1 MDTLHI
7 TVGDLPPE
15 CEALRAE
22 ARAFAKAHMTKYSR
36 VERAHNW
43 VGRDPAFSR
52 KMGEQGWLG
61 MTWPTDIG
69 GGGKSM
75 LERYVVLEELLAV
88 GAPMGAHWAAD
99 RQMGPLLIRYSRDKL
114 APAIIP
120 QIRQGEAFICIGMS
134 EPDSGS
140 DLASIRTRGTKVEG
154 GWKING
160 RKVWTSG
167 AHHAHYMVA
176 LVRTSE
182 RGEDRHA
189 GMSQIFI
196 EMDRPGV
203 TVRPIVSQLGTRI
216 FNEVILDDVFVP
228 DDHLVGEEG
237 KGWNQVT
244 NELKYERS
252 GAERFLSSTQL
263 LLEMLDAAEA
273 GNRQQAVALGK
284 VIARYAALRQM
295 SQGIALMMAEGQ
307 DPSLAASIVKDQGA
321 LLEQSLPDIAYEV
334 FPDRLGDGSEFDQV
348 LNLVTLAA
356 PSFSLRGG
364 TREILRGII
373 AKGLGLR

>member
-1 MDTLHI
+1 MDSLHI

-15 CEALRAE
+15 CEVLRAE
-22 ARAFAKAHMTKYSR
+22 VRAFATEQMPKYSK
-36 VERAHNW
+36 VQRAYNW
-43 VGRDPAFSR
+43 PGRDVSFTK
-52 KMGEQGWLG
+52 KMADRGWLG
-61 MTWPTDIG
+61 MTWPTEFG

-75 LERYVVLEELLAV
+75 LERYVMLEELLAV

-99 RQMGPLLIRYSRDKL
+99 RQMGPLLIRYSKDAL
-114 APAIIP
+114 APKIVP
-120 QIRQGEAFICIGMS
+120 QIIKGEAYICIGMS

-140 DLASIRTRGTKVEG
+140 DLASIRTRGTKVDG

-167 AHHAHYMVA
+167 AHMAHYMVA
-176 LVRTSE
+176 LVRTSDK
-182 RGEDRHA
+182 GDDRHA

-203 TVRPIVSQLGTRI
+203 SVRPITTQLGTKI
-216 FNEVILDDVFVP
+216 FNEVVLDDVFVP
-228 DDHLVGEEG
+228 DENLIGEEG
-237 KGWNQVT
+237 KGWSQVI
-244 NELKYERS
+244 NELKFERS

-263 LLEMLDAAEA
+263 LLEMLDEA
-273 GNRQQAVALGK
+273 DEQNRLHTVSIGK
-284 VIARYAALRQM
+284 IIAKYATLRQM
-295 SQGIALMMAEGQ
+295 SQGIALMMSMGE

-321 LLEQSLPDIAYEV
+321 LLEQSLPDIAYEI
-334 FPDRLGDGSEFDQV
+334 FPEKVDDGSDFSQV
-348 LNLVTLAA
+348 WNYITLAA

>member
-15 CEALRAE
+15 CEALREE
-22 ARAFAKAHMTKYSR
+22 ARAFAREHITKYPR
-36 VERAHNW
+36 VDRAHNW
-43 VGRDPAFSR
+43 AGRDPDFSR
-52 KMGEQGWLG
+52 KMGEKGWLG

-75 LERYVVLEELLAV
+75 LERYVMLEELLAV
-88 GAPMGAHWAAD
+88 GAPMGMHWAAD
-99 RQMGPLLIRYSRDKL
+99 RQMGPLLIRYSRDQL
-114 APAIIP
+114 APRIIP
-120 QIRQGEAFICIGMS
+120 QIRRGEAFICIGMS

-237 KGWNQVT
+237 KGWSQVT

-263 LLEMLDAAEA
+263 LLEMLDAAQA
-273 GNRQQAVALGK
+273 GNRQQAVAIGK
-284 VIARYAALRQM
+284 VIARYATLRQM

>member
-7 TVGDLPPE
+7 AVGDLPAE
-15 CEALRAE
+15 CEALRE
-22 ARAFAKAHMTKYSR
+22 EVRAFAKEHMTRYSR
-36 VERAHNW
+36 VDRAHNW
-43 VGRDPAFSR
+43 AGRDPAFSK
-52 KMGEQGWLG
+52 KMGEKGWLG
-61 MTWPTDIG
+61 MTWPTELG

-75 LERYVVLEELLAV
+75 LERYVMLEELLAV

-99 RQMGPLLIRYSRDKL
+99 RQMGPLLIRYSRDQL
-114 APAIIP
+114 APKIIP
-120 QIRQGEAFICIGMS
+120 QIRRGEAFICIGMS

-182 RGEDRHA
+182 RGDDRHA

-237 KGWNQVT
+237 KGWSQVI
-244 NELKYERS
+244 NELKHERS

-263 LLEMLDAAEA
+263 LLEMLDAADA

-284 VIARYAALRQM
+284 AIARYATLRQM
-295 SQGIALMMAEGQ
+295 SQGIALMLAEGR

>member
-7 TVGDLPPE
+7 AVGDLPPE
-15 CEALRAE
+15 CEALRQE
-22 ARAFAKAHMTKYSR
+22 ARTFAKEHMTRYSR
-36 VERAHNW
+36 VERAHSW
-43 VGRDPAFSR
+43 AGRDPAFSK

-61 MTWPTDIG
+61 MTWPTDVG

-75 LERYVVLEELLAV
+75 LERYVMLEELLAV
-88 GAPMGAHWAAD
+88 GAPMGSHWAAD

-114 APAIIP
+114 APKIIP
-120 QIRQGEAFICIGMS
+120 EIRRGEAFICIGMS

-182 RGEDRHA
+182 RGDDRHA

-237 KGWNQVT
+237 KGWSQVI

-263 LLEMLDAAEA
+263 LLEMLDAADA

-284 VIARYAALRQM
+284 VIARYATLRQM
-295 SQGIALMMAEGQ
+295 SQGIALMLAEGQ

>member
-1 MDTLHI
+1 
-7 TVGDLPPE
+7 
-15 CEALRAE
+15 
-22 ARAFAKAHMTKYSR
+22 MTKYSR
-36 VERAHNW
+36 VDRAHNW
-43 VGRDPAFSR
+43 SGRDPAFSK
-52 KMGEQGWLG
+52 KMGEKGWLG
-61 MTWPTDIG
+61 MTWPTEAG

-75 LERYVVLEELLAV
+75 LERYVMLEELLAV

-120 QIRQGEAFICIGMS
+120 QIRRGEAFICIGMS

-140 DLASIRTRGTKVEG
+140 DLASIRTRGTKVDG

-182 RGEDRHA
+182 RGENRHA

-203 TVRPIVSQLGTRI
+203 EVRPIVSQLGTRI

-237 KGWNQVT
+237 KGWDQVI

-263 LLEMLDAAEA
+263 LLEMLDAAD
-273 GNRQQAVALGK
+273 GNNRQQAVAIGK
-284 VIARYAALRQM
+284 VIARYATLRQM
-295 SQGIALMMAEGQ
+295 SQGIALMMAQGQ

-334 FPDRLGDGSEFDQV
+334 FPDRLSDGSEFDQV

>member
-1 MDTLHI
+1 MDELHI
-7 TVGDLPPE
+7 TAGDLPPE
-15 CEALRAE
+15 CEELRE
-22 ARAFAKAHMTKYSR
+22 EVRAFARQHMKDHSR
-36 VERAHNW
+36 PQRAHNW
-43 VGRDPAFSR
+43 SGRDPDFSR
-52 KMGEQGWLG
+52 KMGEKGWLG
-61 MTWPTDIG
+61 MTWPIADG

-99 RQMGPLLIRYSRDKL
+99 RQMGPLLIRYSKDKL
-114 APAIIP
+114 APKIVP
-120 QIRQGEAFICIGMS
+120 QIRKGEAFICIGMS

-176 LVRTSE
+176 LVRTSDKGDE
-182 RGEDRHA
+182 RHA

-196 EMDRPGV
+196 EMNRPGIQ
-203 TVRPIVSQLGTRI
+203 VRPIVTQLGTHA

-237 KGWNQVT
+237 KGWSQVT
-244 NELKYERS
+244 NELKFERS

-263 LLEMLDAAEA
+263 LLEMLDEADA
-273 GNRQQAVALGK
+273 GNKHQSVAIGK
-284 VIARYAALRQM
+284 IIARYASLRQM
-295 SQGIALMMAEGQ
+295 SQGIALMMSKGE
-307 DPSLAASIVKDQGA
+307 DPSLAASVVKDQGA
-321 LLEQSLPDIAYEV
+321 LLEQSLPDIAYEI
-334 FPDRLGDGSEFDQV
+334 FPDRLGDGGDFDQV
-348 LNLVTLAA
+348 LQLLTLAA

>member
-15 CEALRAE
+15 CEELRTQV
-22 ARAFAKAHMTKYSR
+22 RTFAKEHIKQYSR
-36 VERAHNW
+36 VQRAHNW
-43 VGRDPAFSR
+43 SGRDPAFSR
-52 KMGEQGWLG
+52 QMGKQGWLG
-61 MTWPTDIG
+61 MTWPTEMG

-75 LERYVVLEELLAV
+75 LERYVMLEELLAV
-88 GAPMGAHWAAD
+88 GAPMGAHWASD
-99 RQMGPLLIRYSRDKL
+99 RQMGPLLIRYSPDKL
-114 APAIIP
+114 APRIIP
-120 QIRQGEAFICIGMS
+120 EIMRGEAFICIGMS

-140 DLASIRTRGTKVEG
+140 DLASIRSRGTKVDG
-154 GWKING
+154 GWRING

-176 LVRTSE
+176 LVRTSDK
-182 RGEDRHA
+182 GDNRHA

-203 TVRPIVSQLGTRI
+203 TVRPIVSQLGTKI
-216 FNEVILDDVFVP
+216 FNEVLLDDVFVP

-237 KGWNQVT
+237 KGWSQVS
-244 NELKYERS
+244 NELKFERS

-263 LLEMLDAAEA
+263 LLEMLDEA
-273 GNRQQAVALGK
+273 DADNRQQSVAIGK
-284 VIARYAALRQM
+284 LIARYACLRQM
-295 SQGIALMMAEGQ
+295 SQGIALMMSQGE

-321 LLEQSLPDIAYEV
+321 LLEQSMPDIAYEL
-334 FPDRLGDGSEFDQV
+334 FPEKLGDGSEFDQV
-348 LNLVTLAA
+348 LNLLTLAA